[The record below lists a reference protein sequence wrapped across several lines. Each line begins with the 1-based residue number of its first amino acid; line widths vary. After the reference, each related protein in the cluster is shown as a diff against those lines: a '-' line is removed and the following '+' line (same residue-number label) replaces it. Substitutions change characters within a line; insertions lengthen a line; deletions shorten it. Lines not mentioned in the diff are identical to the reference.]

1 MEVVVAFLVDV
12 AVDAVVVT
20 VVVLSD
26 EDSVSIMESVS
37 EVVVVRI
44 LVVVVS
50 LCVEVSDVV
59 V

>member
-1 MEVVVAFLVDV
+1 MDVV
-12 AVDAVVVT
+12 VDAVVVT